1 MANNNRTEM
10 IKRNYEAFVE
20 LLPNL
25 VKTHGGKFA
34 LMREGKVIEF
44 FDTARDAYFAGLK
57 LYPDQMFSVQEV
69 VEIPV
74 DLGFFSQALS

>member
-1 MANNNRTEM
+1 M

-25 VKTHGGKFA
+25 VKEHGGKFA

-57 LYPDQMFSVQEV
+57 LYPEQMFSVQEV

-74 DLGFFSQALS
+74 ELGFFSQALS